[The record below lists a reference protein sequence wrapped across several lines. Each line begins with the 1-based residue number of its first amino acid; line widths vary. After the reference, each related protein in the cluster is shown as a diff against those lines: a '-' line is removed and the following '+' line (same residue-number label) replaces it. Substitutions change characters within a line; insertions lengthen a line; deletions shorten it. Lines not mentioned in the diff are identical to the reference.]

1 MSRNQQQ
8 NGTSSPSGSSGSGQG
23 KLMNQMEYAKY
34 KQEMSNAN
42 NFYEF
47 SSEATTL
54 PVAWDGKFVSDP
66 NNTYV
71 VPNRN
76 ASSVSN
82 FYGFCTE
89 PDIRPVKWDGTF
101 AKSGETY
108 TKQERNRS
116 NDQKYF

>member
-1 MSRNQQQ
+1 
-8 NGTSSPSGSSGSGQG
+8 
-23 KLMNQMEYAKY
+23 MNQMEYAKY

>member
-1 MSRNQQQ
+1 MSANQQQ
-8 NGTSSPSGSSGSGQG
+8 SSSPASQSGSNGSG

-34 KQEMSNAN
+34 KQENSNAN
-42 NFYEF
+42 NFYSF

-66 NNTYV
+66 SNTYV

-76 ASSVSN
+76 ASSVNN
-82 FYGFCTE
+82 FYGFCNE